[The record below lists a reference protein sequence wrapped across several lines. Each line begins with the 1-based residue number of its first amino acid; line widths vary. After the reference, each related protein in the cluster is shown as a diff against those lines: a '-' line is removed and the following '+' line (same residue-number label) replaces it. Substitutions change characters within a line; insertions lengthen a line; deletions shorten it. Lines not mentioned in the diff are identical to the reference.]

1 MVLVSILSHIQHS
14 GRRWRSRRD
23 VWRRRQAQG
32 LTQGDEA
39 ARIIGRVVRR
49 DEGQQQQQRPTGL
62 PQRRDGVRPRPSPHE
77 AWAGRRWQR
86 PRVAWVRVRERERPR
101 LGLGLVRPCGGV
113 PGLLRAASART
124 RTLGARGLSASNL
137 AQTFPHTHR
146 QRDTPCTLR

>member
-49 DEGQQQQQRPTGL
+49 DEGQQQRPAGRPACLSAGTGL
-62 PQRRDGVRPRPSPHE
+62 GRGLAHMKPGPGG
-77 AWAGRRWQR
+77 AGS
-86 PRVAWVRVRERERPR
+86 
-101 LGLGLVRPCGGV
+101 GLESHGYGCESGSGPGWGWGWCG
-113 PGLLRAASART
+113 RAAGCRGCCGPPARAHGHSEPAGSPPPT
-124 RTLGARGLSASNL
+124 WRKLSP
-137 AQTFPHTHR
+137 TP
-146 QRDTPCTLR
+146 PCTLR